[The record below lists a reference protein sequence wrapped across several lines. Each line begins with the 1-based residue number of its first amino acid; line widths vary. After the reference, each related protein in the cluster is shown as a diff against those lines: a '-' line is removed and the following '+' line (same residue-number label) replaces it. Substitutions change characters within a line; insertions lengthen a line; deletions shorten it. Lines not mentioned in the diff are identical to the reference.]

1 MQDEEVFKRRFGRL
15 GKIDYRK
22 GLTERKRNI
31 SIYSSTKIGLFG
43 IEKIFGMEKMMNGKI
58 QLPEAFEERMRSL
71 LGTEY
76 EAFRLSYEQDRYYGL
91 RYNPLKTTVEEFT
104 DKMPFSLEK
113 ISWAEEGFYY
123 DPDGQPG
130 KHVLHEAGAYYI
142 QEPSAMAV
150 VEILDPKPGEK
161 ILDLCA
167 APGGKSTQIAGRMQG
182 QGLLVSN
189 EIIPNRAKILA
200 QNIERMGI
208 KNCVVCNEPPDRM
221 AMFFPAF
228 FDRIVVDAPC
238 SGEGM
243 FRKDDTAVSEWSPDQ
258 VRMCAKRQHMILE
271 EAAGML
277 KPGGRLVYSTCTF
290 APDENEGAVSR
301 FLKEHTDF
309 SIEQVPCDPSFS
321 GGRPN
326 WTEDPAKGLE
336 HTMRLFPHKLKGE
349 GHYIAVLRKAGTFMQ
364 ESADNIQQQDQE
376 CYVLK
381 KQKDKEAK
389 VRNSARDGKIQNS
402 WGGDN
407 RIRENRTGHNNRN
420 EKKSQ
425 GRSGISIE
433 ETVVDF
439 LHTELGLD
447 KDWISR
453 QGGSLQM
460 FGEQIYLIPAQ
471 MIPLK
476 GLKVVRPG
484 LHLAT
489 DKKNRLEPSH
499 ALALTLRPQET
510 ERRRELTKEEAEQYL
525 HGESLAC
532 GTEKGWILLTYAGY
546 PIGFGKASGGQM
558 KNHYPKG
565 LRK

>member
-1 MQDEEVFKRRFGRL
+1 MSE
-15 GKIDYRK
+15 
-22 GLTERKRNI
+22 
-31 SIYSSTKIGLFG
+31 
-43 IEKIFGMEKMMNGKI
+43 KI
-58 QLPEAFEERMRSL
+58 QLPEPFEERMRSL

-76 EAFRLSYEQDRYYGL
+76 EAFRQSYEQDRFYGL
-91 RYNPLKTTVEEFT
+91 RHNPLKAAGEKFT
-104 DKMPFSLEK
+104 DRMPFTLDK
-113 ISWAEEGFYY
+113 VSWAKEGWYY
-123 DPDGQPG
+123 DADEQPG
-130 KHVLHEAGAYYI
+130 RHVLHEAGAYYI

-150 VEILDPKPGEK
+150 AEILDPQPGET

-167 APGGKSTQIAGRMQG
+167 APGGKSTHIAGRMQG

-208 KNCVVCNEPPDRM
+208 KNCVVCNETPERM

-243 FRKDDTAVSEWSPDQ
+243 FRKDDTAISEWSPEQ
-258 VRMCAKRQHMILE
+258 VRMCAERQYMILE
-271 EAAGML
+271 QAAGML
-277 KPGGRLVYSTCTF
+277 RPGGRLVYSTCTF
-290 APDENEGAVSR
+290 APDENEGVISR
-301 FLKEHTDF
+301 FLHEHADF
-309 SIEQVPCDPSFS
+309 SIEKVPCDPSFS
-321 GGRPN
+321 EGRPD
-326 WTEDPAKGLE
+326 WTDDPAAGLE

-349 GHYIAVLRKAGTFMQ
+349 GHYIAVLRKEGMLLRESTGCIRMQ
-364 ESADNIQQQDQE
+364 NREF
-376 CYVLK
+376 CVL
-381 KQKDKEAK
+381 AK
-389 VRNSARDGKIQNS
+389 
-402 WGGDN
+402 
-407 RIRENRTGHNNRN
+407 
-420 EKKSQ
+420 
-425 GRSGISIE
+425 
-433 ETVVDF
+433 TVDSF
-439 LHTELGLD
+439 LHTELGLN

-453 QGGSLQM
+453 QGGILQM

-499 ALALTLRPQET
+499 ALALALRPQET
-510 ERRRELTKEEAEQYL
+510 ERRRELTKEEAERYL
-525 HGESLAC
+525 HGESLVC
-532 GTEKGWILLTYAGY
+532 GGEKGWILLTYLDY
-546 PIGFGKASGGQM
+546 PVGFGKASGGQM